1 MKTLEAQEL
10 KEHIDELL
18 RLIKEEG
25 ETIEVT
31 DHGEVIARLV
41 PARKPKQSR
50 EQDAAA
56 WAALKR
62 LSEEIGAH
70 WKGDMDAVEAVRDV
84 RRDL

>member
-41 PARKPKQSR
+41 PTRKPKQSR

-56 WAALKR
+56 WAKLRQLA
-62 LSEEIGAH
+62 EELPPYWPEDI
-70 WKGDMDAVEAVRDV
+70 DVVEIVRDA

>member
-31 DHGEVIARLV
+31 DHDEVIAHVIPVQRSLSS
-41 PARKPKQSR
+41 SR
-50 EQDAAA
+50 
-56 WAALKR
+56 
-62 LSEEIGAH
+62 
-70 WKGDMDAVEAVRDV
+70 
-84 RRDL
+84 